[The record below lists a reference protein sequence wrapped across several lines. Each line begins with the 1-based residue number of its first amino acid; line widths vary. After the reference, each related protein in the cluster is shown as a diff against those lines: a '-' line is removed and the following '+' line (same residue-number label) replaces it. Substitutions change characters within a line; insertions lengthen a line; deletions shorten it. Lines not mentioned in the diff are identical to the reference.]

1 MTWCL
6 VALLHFSNCWACAEA
21 EKPRIQ
27 VAEKKHVDFLVG
39 EQLIGRYQIGAV
51 WAKPHMYPLYGPYQK
66 PITRHVPASAEDPQ
80 QPKDHPHQKSVWFC
94 HGDVVPEGIELK
106 TRVRN
111 VEGVDFWSETPGHGR
126 IVCVFVGQ
134 PQTDN
139 NQAWIETRNEWRTA
153 DGVKILDETRT
164 IRLYNLGESKLLVF
178 EIELHASV
186 APIRF
191 ADTKEG
197 GFGVRVADSMSVDAG
212 GTLVNAEGNKGE
224 GARNNAERKGCW
236 GLRSAWCDYSGSVD
250 GKLVGLA
257 VFDDPKNPYPAYW
270 HARNYG
276 LLAANL
282 FGRAKAQF
290 PGVPEEDQKK
300 VVRLAKDERLKLRYG
315 LLIHPG
321 SAADAKTAEC
331 FEQFQRLR

>member
-1 MTWCL
+1 MFWF
-6 VALLHFSNCWACAEA
+6 LLAAGCFSNPWDCSETG
-21 EKPRIQ
+21 KPRIQ
-27 VAEKKHVDFLVG
+27 VAEKKHIDFLVG
-39 EQLIGRYQIGAV
+39 DQLIGRYQIDAA
-51 WAKPHMYPLYGPYQK
+51 WAKPHMYPLYGPYGK
-66 PITRHVPASAEDPQ
+66 PITRHVPASADDPQ
-80 QPKDHPHQKSVWFC
+80 QPRDHPHQKSVWFC

-111 VEGVDFWSETPGHGR
+111 VEGIDFWSEAPGHGR
-126 IVCVFVGQ
+126 IVCVAAGR
-134 PQTDN
+134 PQAAK

-153 DGVKILDETRT
+153 DGVKIMDETRT
-164 IRLYNLGESKLLVF
+164 IRLYDLGESKLFVF

-186 APIRF
+186 AAITF

-197 GFGVRVADSMSVDAG
+197 GFGVRVADSMTVAAG

-236 GLRSAWCDYSGSVD
+236 GLPSRWCDYSGKVE
-250 GKLVGLA
+250 GKTVGVA

-270 HARNYG
+270 HARDYG
-276 LLAANL
+276 LLAANP

-290 PGVPEEDQKK
+290 PGVPDEDKKK
-300 VVRLAKDERLKLRYG
+300 VVRLAKEERLKLRYG

-321 SAADAKTAEC
+321 DAADGKTAEH
-331 FEQFQRLR
+331 FDLFQKLR